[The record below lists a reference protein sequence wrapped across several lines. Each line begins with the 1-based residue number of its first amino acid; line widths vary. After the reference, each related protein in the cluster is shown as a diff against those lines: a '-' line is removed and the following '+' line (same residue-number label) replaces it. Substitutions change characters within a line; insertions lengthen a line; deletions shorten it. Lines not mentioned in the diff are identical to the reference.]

1 MITVD
6 SAIELQVLL
15 KRYLAAQAASTRAQD
30 ARSRLQAGTTRARST
45 TANANWAR
53 AAEHRDRCAD
63 AVSEHLC
70 ALVRPPVVAAIRRAG
85 TQLLGNSDAAS
96 EVARDALLDALGHLR
111 QLGGL

>member
-63 AVSEHLC
+63 AVSEYLC
-70 ALVRPPVVAAIRRAG
+70 ALVRTPVVAAIREAG
-85 TQLLGNSDAAS
+85 TYLDGTRDTDTEA
-96 EVARDALLDALGHLR
+96 ARDALLDALGHLR
-111 QLGGL
+111 QIGGL